1 MIPVAPAAF
10 ASLIAPSTAFV
21 APVENCSSRI
31 IATSRPGTIDQVT
44 SGRSNWRRVIV
55 TSKSAVPSR
64 PIVSVTGSPS
74 GPRTRETTSSTVWPS
89 VFQPSTEMMRSP
101 RRSSDSSAGVLGMI
115 ELTVG
120 APPSSVSV
128 LIWTPM
134 PTNVPDSDW
143 SAAGPRRRS

>member
-1 MIPVAPAAF
+1 M
-10 ASLIAPSTAFV
+10 
-21 APVENCSSRI
+21 
-31 IATSRPGTIDQVT
+31 T

-74 GPRTRETTSSTVWPS
+74 GPRTRDTTSSTVWPS
-89 VFQPSTEMMRSP
+89 VVQPSTEMIRSP
-101 RRSSDSSAGVLGMI
+101 RWRSDSSAGVLGMI
-115 ELTVG
+115 ELTIG
-120 APPSSVSV
+120 GPPSSCSV

-143 SAAGPRRRS
+143 SAARASSAVRKLVWPSSPTASVMPRIAP